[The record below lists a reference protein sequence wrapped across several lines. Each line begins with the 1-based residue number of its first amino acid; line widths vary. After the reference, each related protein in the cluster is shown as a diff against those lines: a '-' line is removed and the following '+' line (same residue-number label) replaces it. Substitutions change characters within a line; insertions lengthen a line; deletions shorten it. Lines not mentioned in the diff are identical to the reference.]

1 MLLQRNNNPIGMK
14 KLLLTALFG
23 LLCIGASAQIVTS
36 TTRLSTRQVDSQFY
50 AGIGLGISGQET
62 FGGVLN
68 GGWIKSYSSNPIV
81 WGVEAGLSLA
91 EDLTSP
97 YIAAQGG
104 ARFNAG
110 NVIITPRLAI
120 GPSYNNDYH
129 KMTSIFKIS
138 AGAILGNVGI
148 DAVYYGDALDED
160 DFLVGLVAYYLF

>member
-1 MLLQRNNNPIGMK
+1 MK
-14 KLLLTALFG
+14 KLLLIALFG
-23 LLCIGASAQIVTS
+23 LLYIGASAQIVTS
-36 TTRLSTRQVDSQFY
+36 TTRLRTKEVDNTNQFY

-68 GGWIKSYSSNPIV
+68 GGWIRSYSSNPIV

-110 NVIITPRLAI
+110 SVILTPRLAI